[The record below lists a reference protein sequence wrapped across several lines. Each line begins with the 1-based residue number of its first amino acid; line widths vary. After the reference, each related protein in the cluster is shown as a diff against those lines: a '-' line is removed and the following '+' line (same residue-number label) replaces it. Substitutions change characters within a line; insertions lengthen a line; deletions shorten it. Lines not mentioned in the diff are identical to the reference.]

1 MQSMKQARNSCRGMT
16 FVEVIIVMAILSLV
30 MLAVMSLYVPAQR
43 STVVQT
49 QVTDIQT
56 NLQMAVK
63 RMTQDLLTAG
73 FLTTGAPIVFENGDD
88 NPSDFTIRTRLVGAG
103 FGRVASVAVSTEPGA
118 EVLLTLTSIDMADE
132 FPLDS
137 QVRLFEPVSTKE
149 CDEDSV
155 VDADKRVYRVA
166 KVSIENNGTPGDP
179 SDDFATVDLD
189 DPNGQLAVSDIGAET
204 VVVRVVN
211 SSQPAVQMIRY
222 IFADSDGDGAPDTL
236 ERIVNGNIQFLARNV
251 SNVNFSYDYTDSSNP
266 KVQRIDIA
274 LSEATRAL
282 PGNDVFAGAKTRSL
296 QTSVMLRNVF

>member
-1 MQSMKQARNSCRGMT
+1 MQAKKQARNNCRGMT
-16 FVEVIIVMAILSLV
+16 FVEVIIVMAILSVV
-30 MLAVMSLYVPAQR
+30 MMAVMSLYVPAQR

-63 RMTQDLLTAG
+63 RITQDLLTAG

-103 FGRVASVAVSTEPGA
+103 FGRVASVAASTEPGA
-118 EVLLTLTSIDMADE
+118 EVLLTLTSVDMAEE
-132 FPLDS
+132 FPEDS

-155 VDADKRVYRVA
+155 ANASERVYQVVKVA
-166 KVSIENNGTPGDP
+166 IDNNGTPGDP

-189 DPNGQLAVSDIGAET
+189 DPHGQLAVGDIGVET

-211 SSQPAVQMIRY
+211 SAQPAVQMIRY
-222 IFADSDGDGAPDTL
+222 TFADSDGNGAPDTL

-266 KVQRIDIA
+266 KVQRVDVTLA
-274 LSEATRAL
+274 EETRAL
-282 PGNDVFAGAKTRSL
+282 PGQDVFAGAKTRSL
-296 QTSVMLRNVF
+296 RTSVMLRNVF